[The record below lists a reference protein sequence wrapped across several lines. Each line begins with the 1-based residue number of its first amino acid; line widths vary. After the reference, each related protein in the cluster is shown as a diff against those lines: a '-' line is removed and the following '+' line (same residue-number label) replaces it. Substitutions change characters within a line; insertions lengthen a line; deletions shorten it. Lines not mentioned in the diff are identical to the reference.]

1 MFAPSCWRARAD
13 GCGHPRLARRPLARC
28 QAAAA
33 AVLSLALAPPA
44 LAGPLTYHQA
54 LERAAADAPEIRARD
69 LAVEAARAAAP
80 AAGQLPDP
88 ELFVALENFPISG
101 PMAGSP
107 GADEMTMVRVGVMQ
121 AVPSAARRQAERQG
135 AAAEVGVAEMQARVT
150 SREVRVAT
158 ALAWLDLYYAK
169 RRREALDEALAALEP
184 LWDAAPAAVASGQ
197 DRPAGALSPV
207 RLKVAL
213 EDRRSAL
220 VAAEGRARA
229 ELARWTG
236 EPEPQV
242 AGPPPQPTLD
252 EEALRAGLDRAPAL
266 RAWAAAADRA
276 DADTALARAGRH
288 PDWSFELGY
297 GRRDPLY
304 GDMLSVGARVSLPLF
319 ANRRQDP
326 VIAARGADARR
337 VRVEREAAARA
348 LRAALEADLAEH
360 RMHHEQ
366 GLRARDVLLPA
377 ALDRSSL
384 ETASYGAGR
393 ASLPEV
399 IDAFTA
405 VAEARLETLDREAMV
420 VRETVRIALTYGEDA
435 L

>member
-1 MFAPSCWRARAD
+1 MSAPSCRRACDD
-13 GCGHPRLARRPLARC
+13 GRGHPRLPRRPHARS
-28 QAAAA
+28 QAVAA
-33 AVLSLALAPPA
+33 AVLGLALAAPA
-44 LAGPLTYHQA
+44 FAGPLTFGQA
-54 LERAAADAPEIRARD
+54 LERAAVDAPEIRARD

-88 ELFVALENFPISG
+88 ELSVALENVPISG
-101 PMAGSP
+101 PMAGSL
-107 GADEMTMVRVGVMQ
+107 GADGMTMARVGVMQ
-121 AVPSAARRQAERQG
+121 AVPSAARRRAERRG
-135 AAAEVGVAEMQARVT
+135 AAADVGIAEMQAQIT

-158 ALAWLDLYYAK
+158 ALAWLDLYYAE
-169 RRREALDEALAALEP
+169 RRREALDEVLAALEP

-197 DRPAGALSPV
+197 DRPAGALSPI
-207 RLKVAL
+207 RLKAAL

-220 VAAEGRARA
+220 LAAEGRARA
-229 ELARWTG
+229 DLARWTG
-236 EPEPQV
+236 EPDPQV
-242 AGPPPQPTLD
+242 AGPPPEPTLD
-252 EEALRAGLDRAPAL
+252 EAAFRAGLDRVPAL
-266 RAWAAAADRA
+266 RAWAAVAERA

-319 ANRRQDP
+319 ADRRQDP
-326 VIAARGADARR
+326 VIAARATDARR
-337 VRVEREAAARA
+337 VRVEREAAARG

-366 GLRARDVLLPA
+366 WLRARDVLLPV

-393 ASLPEV
+393 ARLPDV

-405 VAEARLETLDREAMV
+405 LADARLETLDREALV
-420 VRETVRIALTYGEDA
+420 VREAVRIAFTYGEDA
-435 L
+435 Q